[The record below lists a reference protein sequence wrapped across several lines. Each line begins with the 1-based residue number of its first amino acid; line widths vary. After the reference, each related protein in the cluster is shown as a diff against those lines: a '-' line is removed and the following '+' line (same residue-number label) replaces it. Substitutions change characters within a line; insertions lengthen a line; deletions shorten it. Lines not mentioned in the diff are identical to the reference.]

1 LRQLGGIVLGLG
13 LLFLGIEFMGNA
25 THPLRTFEPFIKAMQ
40 EMENPLLGILAGA
53 IFTAVVQS
61 SAATLAVVI
70 ALASQGLMPLEAGI
84 AVVLGANVGTCLT
97 AMLASIGKSAEAV
110 QVGVVHLL
118 FNVLGVLF
126 WVFFIPQLAD
136 LVRHISPSAPDLQGV
151 ARLAVETPRQ
161 IANAHTVFSVSSTL
175 ILIWF
180 VGPLARLAQI
190 IVPPRRQK
198 TKGADEPLY
207 LDESSLTIPSVGLQ
221 RITLELARLG
231 ELVLAMVRRSFAV
244 IGAGRLEDLQAVID
258 RCDEI
263 DRLQYAILVYVGRL
277 SEMQHSEEEG
287 QRLVGL
293 AQAADHL
300 QSVSDIVKTNLVS
313 LGQQRVA
320 EGIDLKRLRDENTA
334 QFAETVVQNLEQA
347 IGTISQPNA
356 SEAEQVI
363 EAKKV
368 VEELAATAR
377 KNILDKLLLSDE
389 KDLLSFRLTSGLIE
403 YSKQIAYFARRIA
416 EITQEW

>member
-1 LRQLGGIVLGLG
+1 
-13 LLFLGIEFMGNA
+13 
-25 THPLRTFEPFIKAMQ
+25 
-40 EMENPLLGILAGA
+40 
-53 IFTAVVQS
+53 
-61 SAATLAVVI
+61 
-70 ALASQGLMPLEAGI
+70 
-84 AVVLGANVGTCLT
+84 
-97 AMLASIGKSAEAV
+97 
-110 QVGVVHLL
+110 
-118 FNVLGVLF
+118 
-126 WVFFIPQLAD
+126 
-136 LVRHISPSAPDLQGV
+136 LQGV

-175 ILIWF
+175 ILLWF

-198 TKGADEPLY
+198 TKSADEPLY

-221 RITLELARLG
+221 RITLELGRLG